1 MIDLNLIGNRIRELR
16 RQRGLTQIEFAKI
29 LSVSFQA
36 VSSWER
42 GITPPDIENLMNIA
56 SYFGVLADTL
66 LFPINEN
73 LYLGIDGGG
82 TKTEFAVV
90 SASGSV
96 LKRIIK
102 PGCNPNDI
110 GFEKAAEIITSGINE
125 IIIEYPTVKSI
136 FCGIAGSSTGNF
148 REKLCAILNKM
159 HPKVETKIQ
168 SDAVNLFAIC
178 DQADIAL
185 ISGTGSV
192 ALVKSGTGYKRLGGW
207 GYLFDR
213 AGSGFDIGCDA
224 IRVALAKVDGLTEE
238 NLVTKY
244 VEEQLGTDAKQSIN
258 QLYADGRDRI
268 ASFSQCVFKAAQEND
283 QTALAIIERNTE
295 RLAKLI
301 NFTAEKYNC
310 RKGIILSGGITKE
323 ALFEQSLNKKL
334 DSDLRTVR
342 SEITQ
347 VIGAARICMQNFS
360 KKEPDTVFTD
370 TLLSGYEELI
380 KEI

>member
-42 GITPPDIENLMNIA
+42 GITPPDIENLINIA
-56 SYFGVLADTL
+56 SYFGVLVDTL
-66 LFPINEN
+66 LSPINEN
-73 LYLGIDGGG
+73 LYLGVDGGG

-110 GFEKAAEIITSGINE
+110 GFEKAAEIITSGIND
-125 IIIEYPTVKSI
+125 ILIEYPTVKSI

-148 REKLCAILNKM
+148 REKLCAILNKI

-213 AGSGFDIGCDA
+213 AGSAYDVGRDA
-224 IRVALAKVDGLTEE
+224 IAEALKEE
-238 NLVTKY
+238 DTLKKPSAISRMLCKKMNTTSVW
-244 VEEQLGTDAKQSIN
+244 EHIN
-258 QLYADGRDRI
+258 ALYNGGKSYI
-268 ASFSQCVFKAAQEND
+268 ASFASLVFDAYQEGDAIAYSIIDKNAQ
-283 QTALAIIERNTE
+283 ALANLLNEGAALYGVNPIAIAN
-295 RLAKLI
+295 
-301 NFTAEKYNC
+301 
-310 RKGIILSGGITKE
+310 GG
-323 ALFEQSLNKKL
+323 LFEHYSDILTHHIKKYSSVNL
-334 DSDLRTVR
+334 IVSDLPPIYGACRR
-342 SEITQ
+342 SCSIACCQESSSFYE
-347 VIGAARICMQNFS
+347 NF
-360 KKEPDTVFTD
+360 KKTYV
-370 TLLSGYEELI
+370 EL
-380 KEI
+380 KK